1 MGNMFV
7 EERQEEILNLL
18 YRDGKV
24 RVKDLSEKFGVTED
38 CIRKDLASLEKRDLL
53 QRAYGGAVIKE
64 RGHKGHSQK
73 VSARHNKNTEE
84 KKTIAKKAVQLIKDG
99 DVIFLDTST
108 TNEEIA
114 KEILKSGKKVRVVSS
129 MLDIAN
135 VFAGEHEVEF
145 ILLGGTY
152 YQSQNSY
159 LGAMTLQMLAPFR
172 FDLAFIGVVGADL
185 PQNALSTYEPDD
197 GILKKMAMEQSRNV
211 YLAMESQ
218 KFEFQGNY
226 AFGKWEDVTG
236 VICETSLDKEKIQ
249 QLKKYGVKD
258 F

>member
-1 MGNMFV
+1 MFV

-18 YRDGKV
+18 HKNGKV

-38 CIRKDLASLEKRDLL
+38 CIRKDLASLEKRNLL
-53 QRAYGGAVIKE
+53 QRAYGGAVVKE
-64 RGHKGHSQK
+64 RGHKGHSQM

-84 KKTIAKKAVQLIKDG
+84 KREIAKKAISLIKDG

-114 KEILKSGKKVRVVSS
+114 KEIVKSGKKVRVISS

-135 VFAGEHEVEF
+135 VFAGEHEAEF

-152 YQSQNSY
+152 YRSQNSY

-185 PQNALSTYEPDD
+185 PGNTLSTYEPDD

-236 VICETSLDKEKIQ
+236 VICEKVLDKEQRQ